1 MNVGETMEIPCS
13 HCEESVTLENDE
25 SGIYVC
31 PHCNHEFEYISPID
45 DWISGVEKE
54 RIVPS
59 FVISEDTRNNSAEK
73 TDLGICLI
81 LGGCLFMLGFF
92 LVIPALLGLY
102 LVFMGVSNLMM
113 DPVITKHHSSVDLEN
128 SRIVNYTLKNGQIE
142 RVRTHSF
149 SVQPASKIVSV
160 HFWSG
165 QGDGGPARTEIYIT
179 QRSGPVKLS
188 YANLDS
194 IHASNLSTFLEIP
207 HVGLI
212 YKSES
217 HIEHDEVAEALEY
230 GS

>member
-31 PHCNHEFEYISPID
+31 PHCNQEFEYISPID

-59 FVISEDTRNNSAEK
+59 FVISEDTRNNFAEK
-73 TDLGICLI
+73 TFTGILLI
-81 LGGCLFMLGFF
+81 VSGCLFMLGFYF
-92 LVIPALLGLY
+92 VIPALVGLF
-102 LVFMGVSNLMM
+102 LLFMGVSTLMM
-113 DPVITKHHSSVDLEN
+113 ESVITKHHSSVDLEN

-160 HFWSG
+160 SYWSG
-165 QGDGGPARTEIYIT
+165 GGDTGSVRTEIYIT
-179 QRSGPVKLS
+179 QRSGPVELS
-188 YANLDS
+188 YAKLYS
-194 IHASNLSTFLEIP
+194 VHASNLSTFLEIP
-207 HVGLI
+207 HVGLS
-212 YKSES
+212 YKFENQ
-217 HIEHDEVAEALEY
+217 IEHDEVAEALEY